1 MERATVQSEQTG
13 RVAVVR
19 FARPERA
26 NAVNVQMLLDL
37 RDALSEL
44 EADDEVRVV
53 VVTGAGRHFCGGW
66 DLTETAPV
74 PPGLD
79 INTCFGLVTKP
90 LIAALNGGAMDG
102 DCEIALACDYRFAAA
117 HATIGLPEIM
127 FRELPAAGGTVRLS
141 RVVGPSAAK
150 RLILTGEPLTAEQAH
165 RGWTCFTRHPGL
177 VLVLARGRSAPAAG
191 SATAQAWLSCRV
203 AGTDLVADAPHDL
216 VPECTPVGEQTG
228 LLPPPDEFGDSRQ
241 GPGGLDGA
249 LKGTGARWP
258 GRVWTGTGARR
269 GPAVRQGQRKRRFCV
284 GAVR

>member
-1 MERATVQSEQTG
+1 MHTTRRLRYEIRHRPHPPARGCGGSTCVCRPMSALGSRFSVYATAPGVGRVDRIRSALSGYTEFLTTDCGAARATP
-13 RVAVVR
+13 VA
-19 FARPERA
+19 
-26 NAVNVQMLLDL
+26 
-37 RDALSEL
+37 
-44 EADDEVRVV
+44 
-53 VVTGAGRHFCGGW
+53 
-66 DLTETAPV
+66 APV
-74 PPGLD
+74 DLKPP
-79 INTCFGLVTKP
+79 V
-90 LIAALNGGAMDG
+90 
-102 DCEIALACDYRFAAA
+102 E
-117 HATIGLPEIM
+117 E
-127 FRELPAAGGTVRLS
+127 
-141 RVVGPSAAK
+141 
-150 RLILTGEPLTAEQAH
+150 
-165 RGWTCFTRHPGL
+165 WTCFTRHPGL

-216 VPECTPVGEQTG
+216 VPECTPVGERTG